1 MSITNEDMVSVYP
14 NPAVNTININYSN
27 FENSTITIFDMLGQ
41 KHNDEISL
49 LEENTEINIENL
61 SPGLYFFQIRN
72 KNRTLKAIIF
82 VKE

>member
-49 LEENTEINIENL
+49 LKENTELNIENL
-61 SPGLYFFQIRN
+61 SQGLYFFQIRN
-72 KNRTLKAIIF
+72 KNRTLKAIRF